1 MTIQII
7 FIIHT
12 AREAPILEVYP
23 DGPQTVT
30 VGQAAQLSC
39 RTIAGI
45 PTPTTKWSRR
55 DRRPLPARATEDYP
69 GMLTFN
75 EVNVED
81 SGEYECT
88 ANNVAGSVS
97 ATVSLNV
104 QQPPIVTLSPN
115 VTEMLLTE
123 GDELK
128 LECSAHGIPLPT
140 VVWSDPNSDSTAQ
153 VEYLNPPITTLR
165 SASPFAV
172 VQKYNVRRSDEGL
185 YTCTATNSAGE
196 EQRYVQVQVQPKRGD
211 VGKH

>member
-1 MTIQII
+1 MI
-7 FIIHT
+7 FLFPYA

-23 DGPQTVT
+23 DGPQTVS

-75 EVNVED
+75 EVSVED

-88 ANNVAGSVS
+88 ASNIAGSVS
-97 ATVSLNV
+97 ATVSLSV
-104 QQPPIVTLSPN
+104 QQTPIVTLSPN
-115 VTEMLLTE
+115 VTEMILTE

-128 LECSAHGIPLPT
+128 LECSAQGIPQPT
-140 VVWSDPNSDSTAQ
+140 VVWSDPSSDSNSEANFLKPSFRN
-153 VEYLNPPITTLR
+153 V
-165 SASPFAV
+165 SPYAV
-172 VQKYNVRRSDEGL
+172 VQKYNVRKSDEGL

-196 EQRYVQVQVQPKRGD
+196 DQRYVQVQVQPKRGD
-211 VGKH
+211 VGKYKR

>member
-1 MTIQII
+1 MI
-7 FIIHT
+7 FLFPYV

-23 DGPQTVT
+23 EGPQTVT

-45 PTPTTKWSRR
+45 PTPTTKWTRR
-55 DRRPLPARATEDYP
+55 DRRPLPARAAEDYP

-75 EVNVED
+75 EVAVED

-88 ANNVAGSVS
+88 ASNIAGSVS

-115 VTEMLLTE
+115 VTELVLTE

-128 LECSAHGIPLPT
+128 LECSAQGTPQPT
-140 VVWSDPNSDSTAQ
+140 VVWSDPNSNSSPH
-153 VEYLNPPITTLR
+153 VGYLNPESSFR
-165 SASPFAV
+165 SVSPYAV
-172 VQKYNVRRSDEGL
+172 VQKYNVRKSDEGL
-185 YTCTATNSAGE
+185 YTCTATNPAGE

-211 VGKH
+211 VGKYKS